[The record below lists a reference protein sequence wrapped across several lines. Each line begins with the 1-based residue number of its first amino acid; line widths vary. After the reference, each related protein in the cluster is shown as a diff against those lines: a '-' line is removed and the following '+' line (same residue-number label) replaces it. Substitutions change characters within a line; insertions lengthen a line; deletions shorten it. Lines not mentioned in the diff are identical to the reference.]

1 MMGSF
6 VGVAITRTASPYTIV
21 WGRSEC
27 DVCHH
32 RLLSRDLI
40 PILSWFV
47 LRGRCRHCAT
57 RISGLHPLIELSA
70 IGVAAWAA
78 VCTQGLSL
86 WVTCGLGWSLLALAT
101 IDTRQYLLPDY
112 LTLPLLVGGLVIC
125 PMLDPAGPAPHWI
138 GAGVGWLF
146 IMIVHI
152 AYRKLRGQE
161 GIGLGDAKLFAASG
175 AWVSWNG
182 LPSVL
187 LIASVAGLIVSLA
200 KGRDVTLQDRI
211 PLGTFLCLG
220 TWLVWLY
227 GPLFLNGPE

>member
-6 VGVAITRTASPYTIV
+6 LGVAITRTASPYAIV

-32 RLLSRDLI
+32 RLSSRDLI
-40 PILSWFV
+40 PLLSWIV

-57 RISGLHPLIELSA
+57 RISGLHPLIELGA
-70 IGVAAWAA
+70 LGVAVWAVA
-78 VCTQGLSL
+78 CTQGLSL
-86 WVTCGLGWSLLALAT
+86 WATCGLGWSLLALAT
-101 IDTRQYLLPDY
+101 IDARQHLLPDY
-112 LTLPLLVGGLVIC
+112 LTLPLLVAGLFIS
-125 PMLDPAGPAPHWI
+125 PFLDSAGAWPHVI
-138 GAGVGWLF
+138 GAGAGWLF
-146 IMIVHI
+146 IILVGVT
-152 AYRKLRGQE
+152 YRKLRGQE

-187 LIASVAGLIVSLA
+187 LIASVAGLIFSLVA
-200 KGRDVTLQDRI
+200 YGRDVTLKDRV

-227 GPLFLNGPE
+227 GPIA